1 MAGLNWN
8 PRRPVGRKKP
18 MAIKLVGKSLI
29 PRINKPVLL
38 NGGVYHQNSDT
49 LQLRMAPRFFKSA
62 KGLSILGLEPVC
74 TTYDKVARV
83 FEARTP
89 MFDA

>member
-18 MAIKLVGKSLI
+18 MAIKLVGKSL
-29 PRINKPVLL
+29 NKPVLL

-49 LQLRMAPRFFKSA
+49 LQLKMAPHFFKSA

-74 TTYDKVARV
+74 TTDDKVARV
-83 FEARTP
+83 FETRTP